1 MFGFSPSEVFRR
13 LQCVLSGFY
22 HTFNFTITLPHACAS
37 VQGSDRRQL
46 CLPCTPSLRLSFSP
60 RPQQLFYTLGKDNQL
75 SRGNT
80 REFYWLWE
88 ELLIGRSGSGQFCVG
103 VTSRAAV
110 PGEAGSTWR
119 SHLCSRS
126 LLCHCCCRESG
137 FPSGRGAALDLG
149 CKQGREALRKRPP
162 SALRGS

>member
-1 MFGFSPSEVFRR
+1 M
-13 LQCVLSGFY
+13 
-22 HTFNFTITLPHACAS
+22 
-37 VQGSDRRQL
+37 
-46 CLPCTPSLRLSFSP
+46 RLSA
-60 RPQQLFYTLGKDNQL
+60 RVRQAAALFAMYSLFAVKFFFLPLTAVLHSWKGPDYNQL

-80 REFYWLWE
+80 REFYWLWAA
-88 ELLIGRSGSGQFCVG
+88 LLIGRSGSGQFCVG

-110 PGEAGSTWR
+110 PGKAGSTWR

-149 CKQGREALRKRPP
+149 CKQGREALKKRPP